1 MRLKHGVLELEMKS
15 MTRISRKLLVI
26 LPLICLMLVP
36 AIAQAATITVCTL
49 SKGAYNQGETGYIT
63 VTVYNDEEEKI
74 RVIELTAAIDYYYED
89 ETTYI
94 QTFYAPTVNLPK
106 EIEPGQTDTF
116 TIPFS
121 LPTNIAPGYTDLY
134 VKAKTEIW
142 NHHALTWYGSDHPTD
157 EPTLYVESPYK
168 QLYESQQATNQQILE
183 QLREQQAVNNTTTS
197 IMYLLVV
204 TTLILAAFTAFLTIL
219 IRRPRAI
226 PHPSP

>member
-1 MRLKHGVLELEMKS
+1 VRLKHSVSELEMKS
-15 MTRISRKLLVI
+15 MTTISRKSLVI

-49 SKGAYNQGETGYIT
+49 SKDAYNQGDTGYIT
-63 VTVYNDEEEKI
+63 LTVYNDKDEKI
-74 RVIELTAAIDYYYED
+74 RVTELTAAINYYYEE

-94 QTFYAPTVNLPK
+94 QTFYAPSTNLPK

-121 LPTNIAPGYTDLY
+121 LPTNVAPGYTDLH

-142 NHHALTWYGSDHPTD
+142 NHHSLTWGSSDQPTY

-168 QLYESQQATNQQILE
+168 QLYESQQATNQQILQ

-204 TTLILAAFTAFLTIL
+204 TTLVFAAFTAFLTIL
-219 IRRPRAI
+219 MRRPRVI
-226 PHPSP
+226 PQASP

>member
-1 MRLKHGVLELEMKS
+1 
-15 MTRISRKLLVI
+15 MTKISRKLLVI

-36 AIAQAATITVCTL
+36 AIAQAATITICTL
-49 SKGAYNQGETGYIT
+49 SKDSYNQGETGYIS
-63 VTVYNDEEEKI
+63 VTVYNDEDEKI
-74 RVIELTAAIDYYYED
+74 RVTELTAAINYYYED

-94 QTFYAPTVNLPK
+94 QTFYAPTTDLPK
-106 EIEPGQTDTF
+106 EIEPGQTNTF
-116 TIPFS
+116 TISFS

-134 VKAKTEIW
+134 VRAKTEIW
-142 NHHALTWYGSDHPTD
+142 NQHALTWYGSDNPTR

-168 QLYESQQATNQQILE
+168 QLYESQQTTNEQILQ

-197 IMYLLVV
+197 IMYLLAV
-204 TTLILAAFTAFLTIL
+204 TALILAAFTAFLTIL